1 VLFRSL
7 ISGQRLST
15 VLVADRAVVIEHG
28 RVVEEGPPEAL
39 LRERGAF
46 ARLFGEEA
54 LAA

>member
-1 VLFRSL
+1 ML

-28 RVVEEGPPEAL
+28 RVVEDGPPEAL
-39 LRERGAF
+39 LRARGAF